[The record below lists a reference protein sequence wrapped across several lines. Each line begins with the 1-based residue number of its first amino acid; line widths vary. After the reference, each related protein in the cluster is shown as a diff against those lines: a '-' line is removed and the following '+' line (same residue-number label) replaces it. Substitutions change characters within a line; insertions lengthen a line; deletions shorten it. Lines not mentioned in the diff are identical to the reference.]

1 MVCRHP
7 QNRSV
12 FRLHFLVKEGFSSTV
27 RTGFGRGVFGMG
39 LSFGTCRGSCVKVSS
54 IPSFLHP
61 LGHFKGCQLIL
72 RHFWGHSWFHLPP
85 IVGFQMGGSLGISQC
100 FFFALPEKFSKDTQ
114 HFPITTASRSH
125 PRNQRPG
132 IQGPFGVIK
141 GGGGQK

>member
-61 LGHFKGCQLIL
+61 LGHFKGVPADPEALL
-72 RHFWGHSWFHLPP
+72 GAFVVSFASDS
-85 IVGFQMGGSLGISQC
+85 GFSNGG
-100 FFFALPEKFSKDTQ
+100 K
-114 HFPITTASRSH
+114 
-125 PRNQRPG
+125 PRNQSVFFFCPPG
-132 IQGPFGVIK
+132 KVFKRHSTFSYYYSLKKPSEESTAWNPRTIWCD
-141 GGGGQK
+141 